1 MNKKDNFADL
11 ERLNSGW
18 IPVKERLPEEAE
30 EVLITLVHGKVTW
43 AYLYQ
48 GEWNTMFSTYPIER
62 VIAWQPLP
70 PAYKEVIK

>member
-48 GEWNTMFSTYPIER
+48 GEWNTMF
-62 VIAWQPLP
+62 
-70 PAYKEVIK
+70 